1 MPRIGLS
8 ASNLVDQVQHVFWQ
22 TTEYSAILMNDDR
35 PLYQHRF
42 FAHGFPANSSANI
55 PSMSEGAICADSVSF
70 RTTTNFVIERAAK

>member
-1 MPRIGLS
+1 
-8 ASNLVDQVQHVFWQ
+8 
-22 TTEYSAILMNDDR
+22 MNDDG

-55 PSMSEGAICADSVSF
+55 PSMSEGTICADSVSF